1 MSRPIGGLYGGHYS
15 IHPPAASNDQRAQT
29 SNVMVDLCLS
39 VGLNSSCQ
47 PILHTLIKTKGYTA
61 NKFKTLYNPLLP
73 LLRQT
78 LEKHQVPITTPPFSN
93 FLRRLIGL
101 YFRDLLGSKEPLIPQ
116 MPKVGCG
123 CGDCAPLDGFLKSTQ
138 TEYQFKAGQGRRRHV
153 EHQLSPVSHVV
164 TYQTI
169 HQGNPHTLSIR
180 KRPEI
185 VEGYQWKKRQ
195 SKAKAFLASVGDESS
210 VKEIMGEVYNDVQ
223 KALDGVKS
231 FKQTDEQLSNPNSGT
246 GGFQDAS
253 MIAGPSSST
262 QLPQSI
268 TSTTRNTT
276 KGTKRKKSALVSMG
290 PVIDLTSD

>member
-1 MSRPIGGLYGGHYS
+1 MGGLYGGRYS
-15 IHPPAASNDQRAQT
+15 IHTPAASNDQRAQT
-29 SNVMVDLCLS
+29 SIDMVDLCLS

-47 PILHTLIKTKGYTA
+47 PILHALIKTNGYTA
-61 NKFKTLYNPLLP
+61 NKFSTLYNPLIP

-101 YFRDLLGSKEPLIPQ
+101 YLRDLLGSKEPLIPQ

-138 TEYQFKAGQGRRRHV
+138 AEYQFKAGQGRRHHV
-153 EHQLSPVSHVV
+153 EHQLSPVSHIV
-164 TYQTI
+164 TFQTI

-185 VEGYQWKKRQ
+185 TEGYQWKKRQ
-195 SKAKAFLASVGDESS
+195 SKAKAFLASVGDESL
-210 VKEIMGEVYNDVQ
+210 VKEIMGEVCDDVQ
-223 KALDGVKS
+223 KALSGIKP
-231 FKQTDEQLSNPNSGT
+231 FKPTDEQLSNPNPGA
-246 GGFQDAS
+246 GGLQNTS
-253 MIAGPSSST
+253 IIAGPSFSARV
-262 QLPQSI
+262 PESI
-268 TSTTRNTT
+268 TSIARNTT

-290 PVIDLTSD
+290 PIIDLTSD